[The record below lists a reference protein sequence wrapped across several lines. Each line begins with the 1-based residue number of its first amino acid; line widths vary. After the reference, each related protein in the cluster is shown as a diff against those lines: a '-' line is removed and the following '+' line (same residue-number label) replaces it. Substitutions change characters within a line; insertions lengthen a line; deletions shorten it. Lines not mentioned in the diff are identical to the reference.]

1 MERNDEYGVNLL
13 KNIGEK
19 LKYLRKHYAVQVDR
33 LTEVLGVSRN
43 QYYLYEQGESSISV
57 VGLKRMADFY
67 HVSLEFMTNNHLPE
81 LGCSTFF
88 HCYTSDALDE
98 LVKTKEVYISNRN
111 DSLIMIKGK
120 DKFMLFETMQNC
132 PSSNGI
138 YFFEHSGVK
147 KVAELLFVDDPSDKN
162 GIVLMLFN
170 KDNPLSVKRKEL
182 FILARHVGDYVES
195 IPGRFIEQ

>member
-1 MERNDEYGVNLL
+1 MEKNDEYGANLL
-13 KNIGEK
+13 KNIGER
-19 LKYLRKHYAVQVDR
+19 LKYLRKHYTVQVDR

-67 HVSLEFMTNNHLPE
+67 HVSLELLTNNHLPE
-81 LGCSTFF
+81 LGGSTFF
-88 HCYTSDALDE
+88 HCYAADALDE

-120 DKFMLFETMQNC
+120 EKFMLFETMQNC
-132 PSSNGI
+132 PTSNGV
-138 YFFEHSGVK
+138 YFFEHNGVK
-147 KVAELLFVDDPSDKN
+147 KVAELLFVGDPSDKS
-162 GIVLMLFN
+162 GIVLVIFN

>member
-1 MERNDEYGVNLL
+1 MEKNDEYGANLL
-13 KNIGEK
+13 KHIGER

-33 LTEVLGVSRN
+33 LTEALGVSRN
-43 QYYLYEQGESSISV
+43 QYYLYEQGVSSISV
-57 VGLKRMADFY
+57 VGLKRLADFY
-67 HVSLEFMTNNHLPE
+67 HVSLELLTNNHLPE

-88 HCYTSDALDE
+88 HCYAADALDE

-111 DSLIMIKGK
+111 DSLLIIKDK
-120 DKFMLFETMQNC
+120 NKFMLFETMQNC
-132 PSSNGI
+132 PTSNGV
-138 YFFEHSGVK
+138 YFFEHNGAK
-147 KVAELLFVDDPSDKN
+147 KVAELLFVGDPSDKN
-162 GIVLMLFN
+162 GIALVLFN